1 MASLC
6 TKKPKLLHIVIP
18 TTPLNSGL
26 ESPKSSSA
34 SSSFSSTGSLDSL
47 FDDTTEKLS
56 LTSNDD
62 ETVLA
67 LRTAPPVIGLF
78 FDPAVLLPQGI
89 ADEVVAFCMKTY
101 FLTPQDNQVM
111 LFGRFSACDPSLG
124 SASGLPRILLDL
136 LDRMSTLLRPVVPPE
151 TYNLLFPAE
160 PTQARQAIINLYQ
173 SGEGITPH
181 VDLLGRYGDGIV
193 GVSFSSGCVMR
204 FDKAE
209 CKPDGEN
216 AQRRW
221 DVYLPERSMIVL
233 SEDARYGWT
242 HGIDKKTRDFVESE
256 SSPSSGGSWI
266 DRTTRISIT
275 FRWLLP
281 GADVVG
287 EPGF

>member
-1 MASLC
+1 MPLIC
-6 TKKPKLLHIVIP
+6 TKKPKLLRIVIP
-18 TTPLNSGL
+18 TAPLNSGL
-26 ESPKSSSA
+26 ESPERSSL
-34 SSSFSSTGSLDSL
+34 FSSTGSLDSL
-47 FDDTTEKLS
+47 FDDTSEKLT
-56 LTSNDD
+56 LTSSED

-67 LRTAPPVIGLF
+67 IRTAPPVAGLF
-78 FDPAVLLPQGI
+78 FDPTVLLPQEI

-111 LFGRFSACDPSLG
+111 LFGRFSACDPSLS
-124 SASGLPRILLDL
+124 SASGLPQILLDL

-151 TYNLLFPAE
+151 TYDMLFPTE

-204 FDKAE
+204 FDKVE
-209 CKPDGEN
+209 CKLDGEIEPH
-216 AQRRW
+216 RW

-233 SEDARYGWT
+233 SGDARYGWT
-242 HGIDKKTRDFVESE
+242 HGIDKKMRDFVESE
-256 SSPSSGGSWI
+256 ASTSGGSWI

-287 EPGF
+287 ETGF